1 MNSFIRCL
9 KYIGIAIGFFS
20 VIFGG
25 LGILC
30 ATIWASLFLSSWW
43 WTGVIFEGAVII
55 GLVWYFQDKDNYCDP
70 LFPYVDYTGRIKLKI
85 KNRKVKRNEKKDN

>member
-9 KYIGIAIGFFS
+9 KYIGVAIGTFS

-25 LGILC
+25 FGILC
-30 ATIWASLFLSSWW
+30 ATIWASLFLSPWW
-43 WTGVIFEGAVII
+43 WIGVVFEGAVVI
-55 GLVWYFQDKDNYCDP
+55 GLVWYFQDEDEYDP